1 MLKAEP
7 LTVLEVNTYGV
18 GHINRYTSES
28 IETAY
33 DQNGYGGMAYYT
45 SETCGFP
52 IGSYTY
58 AGCIT
63 DYSQSEIKYV
73 VDAWASDKT
82 SDAIEYRLI
91 KIDELIAN
99 LGCTSTACDIV
110 KYSWLHSNR
119 YWYWTMSPKE
129 QATALIL
136 FIGSGGVY
144 TTNGVNSGRGSVRPV
159 ITISNN

>member
-73 VDAWASDKT
+73 VDAWASDKA
-82 SDAIEYRLI
+82 SDAIEYWLSI
-91 KIDELIAN
+91 LNSYFSPYFKIENIWPSISKFFKNEPSFFLSK
-99 LGCTSTACDIV
+99 TSTPKDRINWIKLIEIYLIV
-110 KYSWLHSNR
+110 
-119 YWYWTMSPKE
+119 
-129 QATALIL
+129 
-136 FIGSGGVY
+136 
-144 TTNGVNSGRGSVRPV
+144 
-159 ITISNN
+159 

>member
-7 LTVLEVNTYGV
+7 LTVSEVNTYGV
-18 GHINRYTSES
+18 GHINRY
-28 IETAY
+28 I
-33 DQNGYGGMAYYT
+33 

-52 IGSYTY
+52 NGSYTY

-110 KYSWLHSNR
+110 KYSWLYSNR
-119 YWYWTMSPKE
+119 YWYWTISSKE

>member
-52 IGSYTY
+52 NGSYTY

-73 VDAWASDKT
+73 VDAWASDKA
-82 SDAIEYRLI
+82 SDAIEY
-91 KIDELIAN
+91 
-99 LGCTSTACDIV
+99 
-110 KYSWLHSNR
+110 
-119 YWYWTMSPKE
+119 
-129 QATALIL
+129 
-136 FIGSGGVY
+136 
-144 TTNGVNSGRGSVRPV
+144 
-159 ITISNN
+159 